1 MIFQKS
7 NKQSV
12 GAEEEYI
19 QETVQETEDNIDTV
33 VGPSVNVEG
42 DFSSE
47 GNIIVKG
54 TVAGSVHTSKVLSVE
69 SGAKIIANVRA
80 GSALIAGEVRGNMKI
95 KESLEL
101 SATARI
107 LGDIE
112 VKVLSVEPGAVIFG
126 KITMPG
132 IEGVEIKSGRRSRKS
147 EEPAV
152 SQNEEYLG

>member
-1 MIFQKS
+1 MIFQNK
-7 NKQSV
+7 NKQN
-12 GAEEEYI
+12 AEIEENFI
-19 QETVQETEDNIDTV
+19 EQTTESEDNIDTV

-54 TVAGSVHTSKVLSVE
+54 TVNGSVHTSRVLSVE
-69 SGAKIIANVRA
+69 PGAKIIANVRA
-80 GSALIAGEVRGNMKI
+80 GSALIAGEVRGNMKV

-101 SATARI
+101 ASTARV

-112 VKVLSVEPGAVIFG
+112 VKVLSIEPGAIVFG

-132 IEGVEIKSGRRSRKS
+132 IEGVEIKSGRRSKKI
-147 EEPAV
+147 EEQANEQ
-152 SQNEEYLG
+152 SEEYLG

>member
-1 MIFQKS
+1 MIFQNK
-7 NKQSV
+7 NKQNV
-12 GAEEEYI
+12 EIEENYI
-19 QETVQETEDNIDTV
+19 EQTTKETEDNIDTV

-54 TVAGSVHTSKVLSVE
+54 TVNGSVHTSRVLSVE
-69 SGAKIIANVRA
+69 PGAKIIANVRA
-80 GSALIAGEVRGNMKI
+80 GSALIAGEVRGNMKV

-101 SATARI
+101 ASTARV

-112 VKVLSVEPGAVIFG
+112 VKVLSIEPGAIVFG

-132 IEGVEIKSGRRSRKS
+132 IEGVEIKSGRRSKKI
-147 EEPAV
+147 EEQTNE
-152 SQNEEYLG
+152 QNEEYLG